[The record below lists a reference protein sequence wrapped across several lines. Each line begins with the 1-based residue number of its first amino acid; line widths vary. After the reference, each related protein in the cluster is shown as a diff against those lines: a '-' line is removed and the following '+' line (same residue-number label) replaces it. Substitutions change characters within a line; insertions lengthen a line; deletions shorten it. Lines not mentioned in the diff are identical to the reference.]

1 MDRHTAVARRS
12 FRKAEDAERR
22 RAGSRQQRRA
32 QRRDA
37 RAREPERGAASGGAH
52 RGRAVAAVLFLSL
65 FAAQAAVIVLS
76 PVLAS
81 VAADLD
87 VSTAAA
93 GQLRTLSGLAAGMT
107 ALAVPRVSRVLG
119 LRALMLCGLAL
130 IAFGSLVSA
139 GAPSFAVLAL
149 AQVVL
154 GVAIAGV
161 VAGGTAAAA
170 AWAPEGQRTR
180 VLSWALIG
188 QPAAWIVGMPLVG
201 ALGER
206 SWRLGWI
213 VLPLVAAAVAA
224 AAVARRPGDTE
235 SDHAD
240 PRVRSALARP
250 PVARWA
256 TAELLANCGWA
267 GTLVYAGALF
277 TESYDASGGLTG
289 AILAVGAAAFVAGNL
304 TARRST
310 ERRPRRQLVLLAL
323 SLGVAVPLFGAV
335 RVGTTTSALL
345 FALAAFAAGGRTL
358 LGNVVG
364 LELAPEHRLAAMG
377 IRTATTQFGYF
388 AGAGAA
394 GLALGAAGYTGL
406 GLTLGAFFVCA
417 ALALVEPRAGVRAVV
432 TTASRML

>member
-1 MDRHTAVARRS
+1 VT
-12 FRKAEDAERR
+12 
-22 RAGSRQQRRA
+22 GSR
-32 QRRDA
+32 
-37 RAREPERGAASGGAH
+37 PRGDT
-52 RGRAVAAVLFLSL
+52 VAAVLFLSL

-93 GQLRTLSGLAAGMT
+93 GQLRTLSGLAAGVT
-107 ALAVPRVSRVLG
+107 ALAVPRVSRALG
-119 LRALMLCGLAL
+119 LRALLLYGLGL
-130 IAFGSLVSA
+130 IGLGSLASA
-139 GAPSFAVLAL
+139 CAPSFAVLAA
-149 AQVVL
+149 AQVAL
-154 GVAIAGV
+154 GVAIAAV

-170 AWAPEGQRTR
+170 AWAPDGRRTQ
-180 VLSWALIG
+180 VLSWALVG

-206 SWRLGWI
+206 SWRLGWL

-224 AAVARRPGDTE
+224 AAVARRPPDAGP
-235 SDHAD
+235 DHAE
-240 PRVRSALARP
+240 PRVRSALASR

-277 TESYDASGGLTG
+277 TESYGATGALTG
-289 AILAVGAAAFVAGNL
+289 AVLAAGAAAYVVGNF
-304 TARRST
+304 TARRSAD
-310 ERRPRRQLVLLAL
+310 RSPRQQLVLLAL
-323 SLGVAVPLFGAV
+323 ALAVAVPLFGAV
-335 RVGTTTSALL
+335 RLGVAASALL
-345 FALAAFAAGGRTL
+345 FALAAFAAGARTL

-364 LELAPEHRLAAMG
+364 LEIAPGHRLAAMG

-394 GLALGAAGYTGL
+394 GLALRAAGYTGL
-406 GLTLGAFFVCA
+406 GLTLGAFFVGA
-417 ALALVEPRAGVRAVV
+417 ALALTEVRAGVRAVV
-432 TTASRML
+432 TTSSRLL